1 MQGSTTTAAARAKA
15 TRENDVN
22 APMSPALRDTMH
34 AFELFCTHNSQRLE
48 ADAAD
53 KLTPFHSVVEPPVA
67 IDVYVHRLV
76 RYLGCSDHGVMMGM
90 ILTAKYCVANA
101 LLPSRLTMH
110 RLLLTTTLIAVK
122 CHHDIFSSNQSFA
135 KIGGIMVE
143 ELNALEVLVFH
154 GLGFRTRIRPHDVKR
169 LSAATAASRRTSC
182 SLAASLSEP
191 LLATLRRAFYP
202 TEANVAA
209 GRTPPPLLTRD
220 KNLLDDVNDAVALDA
235 PSPHSFGASS
245 DGAVETE
252 EMYSA
257 HSSFV
262 DSLC

>member
-1 MQGSTTTAAARAKA
+1 MQVSTTTAAARAKA

-76 RYLGCSDHGVMMGM
+76 RYLGCSDHGVMMGI

-110 RLLLTTTLIAVK
+110 RLVLTATLIAVK

-169 LSAATAASRRTSC
+169 LSAATAASRRTPC

-191 LLATLRRAFYP
+191 LLVTLRRAFYP
-202 TEANVAA
+202 TDANVAA

-220 KNLLDDVNDAVALDA
+220 NLDDVNDAVALDA